1 VKPGIYTIPADE
13 YHRDPTPEPSLSA
26 SIAHL
31 LVKKT
36 PAHARWAHPRLNP
49 DYERTEKAIFDLGN
63 MAHAVLLEN
72 TYERIVVV
80 EADSWRTKLA
90 QEERDEARDRG
101 FTPVLRKDYDRLTLA
116 IDAIRKQ
123 ISTRNLSTDYDP
135 PLFSNGGAEQTIV
148 WQERGVWCRA
158 LVDWLRGDFRAI
170 DDLKTTSASAN
181 PVLWSKRTLE
191 QIGADVQFAFY
202 RRGVKALTGKT
213 PAFRW
218 VIAEIDPPFPISVVS
233 LDTSWVD
240 LADLKVDRAIE
251 RWRQCIETDTW
262 PGYPESIYY
271 AEPPAWVE
279 YDFLEMDGEALAGR
293 LT

>member
-1 VKPGIYTIPADE
+1 VVKPGIYTIPADE
-13 YHRDPTPEPSLSA
+13 YHRDPCDEPSLSA

-36 PAHARWAHPRLNP
+36 PAHAHWAHPRLNP
-49 DYERTEKAIFDLGN
+49 YYERTEKAIFDLGN

-80 EADSWRTKLA
+80 DADSWRTKAA
-90 QEERDEARDRG
+90 QQERDDAHSRG
-101 FTPVLRKDYDRLTLA
+101 FTPVLNKDYQRLVLA
-116 IDAIRKQ
+116 TGDIRTQ
-123 ISTRNLSTDYDP
+123 VNQRTYDP
-135 PLFSNGGAEQTIV
+135 PLFTEGKPEQTLV

-158 LVDWLRGDFRAI
+158 LVDWLHDDFSAI

-181 PVLWSKRTLE
+181 PVLWSKHTLE
-191 QIGADVQFAFY
+191 KIGADVQFAFY

-233 LDTSWVD
+233 LDPSWVD

>member
-13 YHRDPTPEPSLSA
+13 YHRDPCPEPSLSA

-49 DYERTEKAIFDLGN
+49 DYEREEKTSFDLGN
-63 MAHAVLLEN
+63 VVHTVILERS
-72 TYERIVVV
+72 TKRIEVID
-80 EADSWRTKLA
+80 APDYRTKAA
-90 QEERDEARDRG
+90 QVARDDARDDRKI
-101 FTPVLRKDYDRLTLA
+101 PVLRKDHDRLNLA
-116 IDAIRKQ
+116 INAFIRQ
-123 ISTRNLSTDYDP
+123 CATRTYEP
-135 PLFSNGGAEQTIV
+135 PLLDDGKPEQTLV

-158 LVDWLRGDFRAI
+158 LVDWLRNDFTAI

-181 PVLWSKRTLE
+181 PIIWSKRTLE

-233 LDTSWVD
+233 LDPSWVD

>member
-1 VKPGIYTIPADE
+1 MKPGIYTIPAED
-13 YHRDPTPEPSLSA
+13 YHRDPCDVPSLSS

-49 DYERTEKAIFDLGN
+49 DFERKEKANFDLGN

-80 EADSWRTKLA
+80 EADSWRTKAA
-90 QEERDEARDRG
+90 QQERDDAYGQG
-101 FTPVLRKDYDRLTLA
+101 FTPILRKDYDRLTLA
-116 IDAIRKQ
+116 IDSIRAQ
-123 ISTRNLSTDYDP
+123 VAERTYDP
-135 PLFSNGGAEQTIV
+135 PLFTDGKPEQTLV
-148 WQERGVWCRA
+148 WEERGVWCRA
-158 LVDWLRGDFRAI
+158 LVDWLRDDFSVI

-181 PVLWSKRTLE
+181 PVIWSKRQLE

-202 RRGVKALTGKT
+202 RRGVRALKGKD
-213 PAFRW
+213 PVFRW
-218 VIAEIDPPFPISVVS
+218 MVAELEPPFPISVVS
-233 LDTSWVD
+233 LDPSWID

-251 RWRQCIETDTW
+251 RWRHCMETETW
-262 PGYPESIYY
+262 PGYPEPIYY

-279 YDFLEMDGEALAGR
+279 YEFLETDAEALAGG
-293 LT
+293 LA